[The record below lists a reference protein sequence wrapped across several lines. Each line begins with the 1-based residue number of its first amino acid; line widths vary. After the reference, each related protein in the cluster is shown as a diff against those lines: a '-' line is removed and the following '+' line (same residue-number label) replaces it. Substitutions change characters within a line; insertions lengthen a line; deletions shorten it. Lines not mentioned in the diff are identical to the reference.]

1 MNTQI
6 VKEFNEL
13 INNLLYNKPPN
24 YSFKV
29 NSFKKTI
36 EIIKNLDFNITN
48 VNQLKDIKGI
58 GKGTLDRINEILN
71 NGKLNENKNIKK
83 IDDFKELQT
92 ITGIGPSKAK
102 QLIEKKFTFNDVINN
117 NPNVLE
123 YLTHHQLI
131 GVKYYNDILKPIPR
145 NIIEEVEKYLT
156 KFNFKFNI
164 CGSYRRKKNTSGD
177 IDILIEKNDIKL
189 KTIIDLL
196 VKDKFLLDH
205 LTVCGNTKYMGIC
218 KLNNSQ
224 CMRIDIRLVSKE
236 SYIYALL
243 YFTGS
248 KKNNTLMRNKAIQ
261 AGLKL
266 NEYSL
271 TDKNSKNIQ
280 LNSEQEIYE
289 YLNMTYILPENR

>member
-6 VKEFNEL
+6 INEFTEL
-13 INNLLYNKPPN
+13 INNLLYTKPSN
-24 YSFKV
+24 YTFKI

-36 EIIKNLDFNITN
+36 EIIKNLDYNITN

-71 NGKLNENKNIKK
+71 NGKLNENKK
-83 IDDFKELQT
+83 IVDDFKELQT

-102 QLIEKKFTFNDVINN
+102 QLIEKNFIFNDVINN
-117 NPNVLE
+117 EPKVVE
-123 YLTHHQLI
+123 HLTHHQLI
-131 GVKYYNDILKPIPR
+131 GIKYYYDILKPIQR
-145 NIIEEVEKYLT
+145 NIIEDVEKYLT

-177 IDILIEKNDIKL
+177 IDILIEENNIKL
-189 KTIIDLL
+189 KSIIDLL

-218 KLNNSQ
+218 KIKNSQ
-224 CMRIDIRLVSKE
+224 CMRIDIRLVPKI
-236 SYIYALL
+236 SYVYALL

-248 KKNNTLMRNKAIQ
+248 KKI
-261 AGLKL
+261 
-266 NEYSL
+266 
-271 TDKNSKNIQ
+271 IH
-280 LNSEQEIYE
+280 
-289 YLNMTYILPENR
+289 

>member
-145 NIIEEVEKYLT
+145 NIIEDV
-156 KFNFKFNI
+156 
-164 CGSYRRKKNTSGD
+164 
-177 IDILIEKNDIKL
+177 
-189 KTIIDLL
+189 
-196 VKDKFLLDH
+196 
-205 LTVCGNTKYMGIC
+205 
-218 KLNNSQ
+218 
-224 CMRIDIRLVSKE
+224 
-236 SYIYALL
+236 
-243 YFTGS
+243 
-248 KKNNTLMRNKAIQ
+248 
-261 AGLKL
+261 
-266 NEYSL
+266 
-271 TDKNSKNIQ
+271 
-280 LNSEQEIYE
+280 
-289 YLNMTYILPENR
+289 